1 MNPKAFVFSMV
12 CVGWLAVAYSSPVF
26 AQTLTCEV
34 GDSRQLGGAYR
45 MADGQVVSVLPSGTQ
60 GRWRIT
66 NFGSGKSHHLQPTG
80 ALTFQSANDVDS
92 ENPVALRYQFS
103 LGKNGLADALTVQQN
118 SQRPWAARKLKLR
131 EETAVFDSAGT
142 TLFGKLT
149 LPATGQ
155 PPFKTVLFVH
165 GSDPVPSVGQEWLPH
180 LLAANGIA
188 TLVFDKRGTGC
199 SKGQYL
205 QHFGVLSDDVVAAVG
220 WLKTKAEVD
229 QAHIGLAGF
238 SQGGWVAPLAALKEP
253 AIKFVVVGYGLAMS
267 MADED
272 RLEAPLK
279 LKAIGV
285 DAAAIA
291 EYQELN
297 SALHQLARAGF
308 KDWRELEG
316 KLDTFKDRAWLA
328 TAKGLPTWLGL
339 TLQMGLTQAKVVAP
353 PMFENFF
360 QPFYE
365 PVPTLE
371 KLNIPMLWLI
381 AEQDIEAPPEPTI
394 AALKRLRQQGKPFAT
409 VIFPESDHGMFEFE
423 MRDGKRV
430 KTKYADKYFATVL
443 KWIKDQKANP

>member
-1 MNPKAFVFSMV
+1 MNAKTPLSSFVVVVS
-12 CVGWLAVAYSSPVF
+12 VF
-26 AQTLTCEV
+26 FALCAAAQAQGPACEG
-34 GDSRQLGGAYR
+34 GDSMQLGGAYR
-45 MADGQVVSVLPSGTQ
+45 LADGKVVSILPSGAN
-60 GRWRIT
+60 GHWRIT
-66 NFGSGKSHHLQPTG
+66 HFDSGKSHHLHPTG
-80 ALTFQSANDVDS
+80 ALTFQSASDMDS
-92 ENPVALRYQFS
+92 ETPVALRYQFS
-103 LGKNGLADALTVQQN
+103 LGKNGLAVALTVKHNGQL
-118 SQRPWAARKLKLR
+118 PWTARKLNHR
-131 EETAVFDSAGT
+131 EEPAVFDSNGT

-149 LPATGQ
+149 LPAKAK

-205 QHFGVLSDDVVAAVG
+205 QRFDVLSDDVVAAVS
-220 WLKTKAEVD
+220 WLKTKAEVN
-229 QAHIGLAGF
+229 QTHIGLAGF

-279 LKAIGV
+279 LKEKGV

-291 EYQELN
+291 EYEELN
-297 SALHQLARAGF
+297 GALHQLARAGF
-308 KDWRELEG
+308 KDWRELED
-316 KLDTFKDRAWLA
+316 KLDKFKDRAWFA
-328 TAKGLPTWLGL
+328 TAKGLPTWVGL

-409 VIFPESDHGMFEFE
+409 VIFPKSDHGMFEFE
-423 MRDGKRV
+423 MRDGQRV
-430 KTKYADKYFATVL
+430 KTKYADKYFATML